1 MMSRYLHQSYSPS
14 QLQIIQS
21 PQVCCLDFTVTEDHW
36 GTAQTVEL
44 KPDGANCMV
53 TNSNVDD
60 YIQLQMRYRLLDRVK
75 EQVKALLIGFYDVV
89 PEVPNAANATKEDLK
104 SQALLSV
111 FDFQELELLLCG
123 LPEIDIE
130 DWKRNTE

>member
-1 MMSRYLHQSYSPS
+1 LNGWVVS
-14 QLQIIQS
+14 
-21 PQVCCLDFTVTEDHW
+21 QVCCLDFTVTEDHW

-44 KPDGANCMV
+44 KSDGANCTV

-89 PEVPNAANATKEDLK
+89 PEVIEFVIEVIIILYYRHC
-104 SQALLSV
+104 SLYSISRSLSYYCV
-111 FDFQELELLLCG
+111 DSRKLTLRIG
-123 LPEIDIE
+123 NEIQS
-130 DWKRNTE
+130 KRNVSAGCLITDS